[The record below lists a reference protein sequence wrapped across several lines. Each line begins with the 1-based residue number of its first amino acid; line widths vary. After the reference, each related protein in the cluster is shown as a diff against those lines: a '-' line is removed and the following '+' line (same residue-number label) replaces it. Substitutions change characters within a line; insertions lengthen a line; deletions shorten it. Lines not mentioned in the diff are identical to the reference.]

1 MCNCIINCY
10 VRLNTCEIAKQT
22 GLTRQIGQAIRIHVL
37 LFVSTVS
44 IMFHDLR
51 MRSRN
56 YELAYRG
63 LYDCIV
69 DGF

>member
-56 YELAYRG
+56 YELAYSYYSG
-63 LYDCIV
+63 KY
-69 DGF
+69 